1 MHNKFTI
8 KHVRTL
14 SWIDLDY
21 HTGDEVI
28 YVKGYLVALKFDTKE
43 EAKDFCF
50 MHKLDLGNHELFQ
63 LEVLASPRR
72 WV

>member
-1 MHNKFTI
+1 MNKKFAI
-8 KHVRTL
+8 QNIRTS

-28 YVKGYLVALKFDTKE
+28 YVKNFLTALKFDTKE

-50 MHKLDLGNHELFQ
+50 RHKLDLGNHELFQ
-63 LEVLASPRR
+63 LEVFASPKR